1 MTAPGPPN
9 DRNGA
14 PFDGFAE
21 PRQSRG
27 LLIASIVL
35 AVVIVVLV
43 AAALVWFFT
52 ARGESSPHADEPDF
66 AVTTNE
72 EASVS
77 GQHTEPSAGSS
88 TRAESGNT
96 TVTETVERTTAPSG
110 PMNGEGADRAGSPF
124 VSGVP
129 ASAQVVPECDGRGVL
144 IVQSV
149 MGNSGDVAGEINAAL
164 ANNPGAVVYPPGVC
178 PSIRGEV
185 GGAAIYAVVQD
196 FGTDYDALCS
206 AEATAGGDE
215 NALNARRLDR
225 STNWQSPC

>member
-1 MTAPGPPN
+1 MTAPRPSN

-35 AVVIVVLV
+35 AVAIVALV
-43 AAALVWFFT
+43 AAALVWIFT

-72 EASVS
+72 EASAS
-77 GQHTEPSAGSS
+77 GQHTETSVGSS

-96 TVTETVERTTAPSG
+96 TVTETVERTASSG

-225 STNWQSPC
+225 STNWHSPC